1 LTAAIE
7 SAREGL
13 LRQVEGMVGKT
24 RGEVLGSL
32 SAETGGIKES
42 VWEEI
47 SRIRGR
53 LDDCENL
60 LVNSNEEI
68 VGILNKKCYK
78 ADVVAALGT
87 KADKNVVL
95 NSLRLKADSQKV
107 DSDKET
113 YLGSIA
119 SNNSHIA
126 NISREFYELKDDTG
140 KMLGRMEQKMKLKAD
155 VDEIEALKIGVGDGR
170 DWRSSISDM
179 SLNLR

>member
-1 LTAAIE
+1 
-7 SAREGL
+7 
-13 LRQVEGMVGKT
+13 MVGKT

-95 NSLRLKADSQKV
+95 NSLRLKADALTLAITCV
-107 DSDKET
+107 DQINT
-113 YLGSIA
+113 L
-119 SNNSHIA
+119 
-126 NISREFYELKDDTG
+126 
-140 KMLGRMEQKMKLKAD
+140 MLMC
-155 VDEIEALKIGVGDGR
+155 IGLTHAMQAYSVT
-170 DWRSSISDM
+170 S
-179 SLNLR
+179 